1 MEHQPRTSR
10 LPAETARAVADA
22 RLSTTG
28 VHQPDPAP
36 VDPGVA
42 GTLLGGRYRI
52 GDCIGSGAMG
62 VVWTAWDRRLRR
74 TVAIKQLALRSR
86 ADGADPAEEQLA
98 RVRAMREGRIAAR
111 VVHPR
116 AIAVF
121 DVVVADSAPWLVME
135 YLPSRSLAAVLAE
148 QGPLAPA
155 EAARVGAQIADALA
169 AVHDAGIVHGDVKPG
184 NVLITDDGVAK
195 ITDFGV
201 SRASW
206 DTTAT
211 GGGTVAG
218 TPGYFAPEVARG
230 QEPTP
235 ASDVF
240 SLGAT
245 LYAAVENELVC
256 GSMDNTLAVLHAM
269 AEGRLRPAARA
280 GVLGRPLAAM
290 LRLDPAHRPDVRAV
304 EQALRA
310 RAGAVPAPRAL
321 PTDASDPAAAT
332 ADAPDLPAPRDETDA
347 EPERDPRPVLTG
359 ADPAVPAPRASGP
372 AASAVGPGSAAAAS
386 SAADPRP
393 AATGAPAHPLVSG
406 PLGPPTF
413 GPAARSGSASRQRP
427 ARHRRRT
434 VAVAALAGVALAAGV
449 GVAVATVAAPSARPV
464 AAPAPPAVTVTS
476 DPTAP
481 TDPLVAGNE
490 DGADAGTPTTPTTP
504 TTTPRVAAPLSPS
517 DPPVPA
523 APGATPGDPGA
534 TVVDYYASL
543 PGDIDGAWAV
553 LSDDARADSGGYDGY
568 REFWSRI
575 RSVSANN
582 VDVDGSTVRADIE
595 FTTSSGRTTRE
606 SYRFEVTRD
615 EAGRLVIQHAQ
626 RSSSSM

>member
-98 RVRAMREGRIAAR
+98 RIRAMREGRIAAR

-321 PTDASDPAAAT
+321 PTDASAPAAAT
-332 ADAPDLPAPRDETDA
+332 ADAPDLPAPRDEADA
-347 EPERDPRPVLTG
+347 EPERDPAPSSPVPTRPSPRRARAARPRPRWARARRRRVLGRRSPPRRHRG
-359 ADPAVPAPRASGP
+359 ARAPAGLRNPRSADLRSGRPLRLGEPSAARAAPPPDGGGG
-372 AASAVGPGSAAAAS
+372 GPGRGRA
-386 SAADPRP
+386 
-393 AATGAPAHPLVSG
+393 
-406 PLGPPTF
+406 
-413 GPAARSGSASRQRP
+413 
-427 ARHRRRT
+427 RRR
-434 VAVAALAGVALAAGV
+434 GRRG
-449 GVAVATVAAPSARPV
+449 GGDRRGPSARPGR
-464 AAPAPPAVTVTS
+464 ARPARGHGHVRPHGPDRPA
-476 DPTAP
+476 
-481 TDPLVAGNE
+481 GRRE
-490 DGADAGTPTTPTTP
+490 RGRRGRRTPTTPTTP

-517 DPPVPA
+517 DPPGRPSPA
-523 APGATPGDPGA
+523 RRPGTPGRPSWTTTPRCPATSTGRGPCSPTRPARTPGATTA
-534 TVVDYYASL
+534 TAS
-543 PGDIDGAWAV
+543 
-553 LSDDARADSGGYDGY
+553 SGGG
-568 REFWSRI
+568 SGT
-575 RSVSANN
+575 VSANN